1 MNVPRMLIG
10 QSSLT
15 EKQLE
20 SLSSYVRVVT
30 GEIRLREAA
39 ALRSEKPVTVGSYYR
54 TVQQGRNRIR
64 ESVVTVLV
72 AVAMGL
78 VRLEDVQR
86 LFELMGGGNPEVVED
101 DRERFTAV
109 LQALLDKIVM

>member
-1 MNVPRMLIG
+1 MDIPSVLID

-20 SLSSYVRVVT
+20 SLSSYVRVVA
-30 GEIRLREAA
+30 GEMHLREAA
-39 ALRSEKPVTVGSYYR
+39 VLRSEKPVTVGSYYR

-78 VRLEDVQR
+78 VRLEDVRR
-86 LFELMGGGNPEVVED
+86 LFELVGRGNAEVVEG
-101 DRERFTAV
+101 DRERFAAV
-109 LQALLDKIVM
+109 LQVLLDKIVM